1 LDGITLFDPSYP
13 ATRCVSCRAA
23 LANAP
28 PERCPRCGADN
39 RAWYAWTQAGLKEH
53 LKRFFL
59 RSPWGWLA
67 LVSLL
72 LPLVSWG
79 AFDFERPA
87 FETDLLS
94 ASLLLSLAGLFLL
107 FLGRD
112 ALWVYELAGLVSP
125 RFRAGL
131 LHLGGA
137 GFLAFALVGSW
148 GLGAARPG
156 YPDPGDRDGIRDAVR
171 AGGSWGLPVPAVPI
185 PETGMPRGP
194 GGAVR
199 EERPGFIHPLP
210 WEIMAMMGLA
220 FTAQALA
227 AGLYSVYAYG
237 RWSSG
242 AFPAPVFW
250 DEARLLYL
258 VERAARPR
266 IQVKTGR
273 YEYEA
278 LATQVVALSRTD
290 QAGLSLKIRAEVAT
304 EEVFEGHL
312 LKAVQHWRVVSD
324 QWGHVKQLGPEGPLE
339 YIPDG
344 YRTYPAPDAEDM
356 PGALEGEIIFPKKRT
371 SPTPEEAIII
381 ALTSGRRRRQL

>member
-1 LDGITLFDPSYP
+1 LDGITLFDPSQP

-39 RAWYAWTQAGLKEH
+39 RAWYTWTQAGLKEH

-72 LPLVSWG
+72 LPWVSWS
-79 AFDFERPA
+79 AFDFKQPA
-87 FETDLLS
+87 FAAGLLS

-112 ALWVYELAGLVSP
+112 ALRVYELAGRVSP

-131 LHLGGA
+131 LHLGAA
-137 GFLAFALVGSW
+137 GFLAFALVGGLLGMAW
-148 GLGAARPG
+148 GLGILTGAR
-156 YPDPGDRDGIRDAVR
+156 
-171 AGGSWGLPVPAVPI
+171 S
-185 PETGMPRGP
+185 EFMQ
-194 GGAVR
+194 
-199 EERPGFIHPLP
+199 PLG
-210 WEIMAMMGLA
+210 WKVLVAMGLA

-237 RWSSG
+237 CWLSG

-250 DEARLLYL
+250 DEARLLRL

-266 IQVKTGR
+266 IPVKSGR
-273 YEYEA
+273 YAYEA
-278 LATQVVALSRTD
+278 VVTRVVALSRTD
-290 QAGLSLKIRAEVAT
+290 QAALSLKIRAEVAT
-304 EEVFEGHL
+304 DEVFEGHF

-324 QWGHVKQLGPEGPLE
+324 KWGHVKQLAPEGPLE
-339 YIPDG
+339 YVPDG
-344 YRTYPAPDAEDM
+344 YRVYPAPHTEDV
-356 PGALEGEIIFPKKRT
+356 PGALEGEIIFPKKRG
-371 SPTPEEAIII
+371 SPTPEEAIIM
-381 ALTSGRRRRQL
+381 ALTSGRQRRL

>member
-1 LDGITLFDPSYP
+1 LFDPGHP

-39 RAWYAWTQAGLKEH
+39 RAWCAWTQAGLKEH

-59 RSPWGWLA
+59 RSSWGWLA

-72 LPLVSWG
+72 LPLVSWS

-87 FETDLLS
+87 FETGLLS
-94 ASLLLSLAGLFLL
+94 ASLFLSLAGLLLL

-112 ALWVYELAGLVSP
+112 ALWVYELAGRVSP
-125 RFRAGL
+125 RSRAGL

-148 GLGAARPG
+148 GLGA
-156 YPDPGDRDGIRDAVR
+156 
-171 AGGSWGLPVPAVPI
+171 GGWGLPVPAS
-185 PETGMPRGP
+185 PREL

-199 EERPGFIHPLP
+199 EERPGFTHPLR
-210 WEIMAMMGLA
+210 WEVLAVMGLA

-237 RWSSG
+237 RWSSS

-250 DEARLLYL
+250 DEARLLRL

-266 IQVKTGR
+266 IQVKSGR
-273 YEYEA
+273 YEYEM
-278 LATQVVALSRTD
+278 VVTRVVELSRTD

-304 EEVFEGHL
+304 EEVFEGHP

-324 QWGHVKQLGPEGPLE
+324 QWGYVKQLGPEGPLE
-339 YIPDG
+339 YVPAG
-344 YRTYPAPDAEDM
+344 YRAYPAPDAEDA

-371 SPTPEEAIII
+371 SPTPEEAIIM
-381 ALTSGRRRRQL
+381 ALTSGRRRQL